1 MDIALPLPASS
12 SHRTL
17 RPGVFAQPPLAPA
30 STPGTTVTPFAAD
43 PTAVMRS
50 TTARGNEGWG
60 RMATSEAG
68 GRAGGMASLPRS
80 ASGREGLVQRRDWAY
95 EGASSGLQTTADS
108 RKAGDASWRTGQTSQ
123 SGRDEVGGTGLASRR
138 RSATTTSTATR
149 ATSSSLSAA
158 QHDRYPSSSTS
169 LHPQRFSSLQR
180 TPSASSGSATSA
192 DSPVTPALG
201 AESGAVVYRRASQ
214 DHPAMLRPS
223 LKGKEG
229 AVDVGEWGTTRPLS
243 PVWPNQSALGH
254 SFAFPART
262 SFLVDLASQPLT
274 QDALRP
280 HSGSLPRSDRIVFDS
295 AIPDHS
301 PSLHAPSPLFPTSP
315 LTQSF
320 EPAGSF
326 LLPAFSPASAAS
338 PPLQTSRPAQTGK
351 PGKKRIVATPPLQTS
366 RPAQTGKSGKKRIV
380 ATQAAEAHRRR
391 RSSSVSSAASAS
403 FSTSA
408 LRHRS
413 LSLPNLRDTANTLH
427 HRRPSAPFEPRG
439 PRTRSPQ
446 SERRSKDSF
455 ERGVTPIVFPSR
467 PVGSTRRR
475 RRSPPHRHQPTSTAK
490 PPIPPRTTRNIIP
503 TGTVSALTFAHPRVV
518 VVDASPSSSFVGP
531 DVPEDVLEI
540 RRPHRLERGGDDSS
554 VRRVL
559 REINESRAER
569 AAWSDSAVRRVGV
582 RFDRRLAERDRSAAR
597 RDLVAD
603 QMRRERRRYRDD
615 VAARKRREAAT
626 GSEADETDRT
636 MRRPRRTGPTHSPPI
651 PSSFE
656 PFTGIGRK
664 LSLGRSREGRPS
676 VGHGSA
682 SESGLAASIVGSIRR
697 HRSGSRSKRR
707 PSTPD
712 TASTAQG
719 DSAAVSRTVR
729 GQPIRHLHQIASQ
742 DSLLIAAAPATPPS
756 KPSPGAQITL
766 QYGEAVSG
774 PTESAQDTTPRR
786 KPSLVTQNAF
796 LSLPPHLHHLLRS
809 PERSRFTPSRP
820 VPPLPRALQPSP
832 SLPNI
837 LGSSEEKRGS
847 ADSTLEAAKLSLA
860 LEEHLQKGAETPRRA
875 SPVQRSLLPQP
886 SVVVSRSESDL
897 ATIAS
902 SRSAQASTPYFRHPF
917 ASRENEQSLRRQES
931 QLSQV
936 SNTSSPIDLGSDQNW
951 NKLFYSPPKPSKRL
965 TCRLSSDS
973 LATSSLKARLRL
985 PSVDSAPVNLDASA
999 VKSANGSARS
1009 PFLDNRRSP
1018 VDPLTTAALPRSES
1032 FDTHTSLSY
1041 ATAEED
1047 GGDFV
1052 GPSAPPRPRATPC
1065 QTSWAATSFGRAY
1078 LGSDTSLAT
1087 SVAAGRLATSPSDSF
1102 LRLAEDSGLDDTLR
1116 QTPTSFMDFSPSS
1129 SVAASPTDTFFA
1141 SGLVRGIESRA
1152 GHLSLDSTHFVFP
1165 DTPSTLPPAANFPLP
1180 DLGSASDGDDERED
1194 GDESDLEEDFTAQLD
1209 AFPPTKTPA
1218 LSSLPVVSAR
1228 PVSSQ
1233 SYLTFSDSDAP

>member
-1 MDIALPLPASS
+1 MLP
-12 SHRTL
+12 
-17 RPGVFAQPPLAPA
+17 
-30 STPGTTVTPFAAD
+30 
-43 PTAVMRS
+43 
-50 TTARGNEGWG
+50 
-60 RMATSEAG
+60 
-68 GRAGGMASLPRS
+68 
-80 ASGREGLVQRRDWAY
+80 
-95 EGASSGLQTTADS
+95 
-108 RKAGDASWRTGQTSQ
+108 
-123 SGRDEVGGTGLASRR
+123 
-138 RSATTTSTATR
+138 
-149 ATSSSLSAA
+149 
-158 QHDRYPSSSTS
+158 
-169 LHPQRFSSLQR
+169 
-180 TPSASSGSATSA
+180 
-192 DSPVTPALG
+192 
-201 AESGAVVYRRASQ
+201 
-214 DHPAMLRPS
+214 PS
-223 LKGKEG
+223 LKGKER
-229 AVDVGEWGTTRPLS
+229 AVDVGEWGTMRPLS
-243 PVWPNQSALGH
+243 PDWPNQPALGN

-262 SFLVDLASQPLT
+262 SFLVDLASQPLVKDPRQAT
-274 QDALRP
+274 
-280 HSGSLPRSDRIVFDS
+280 SGSLPRSDRIVFDS
-295 AIPDHS
+295 AVPDHS

-315 LTQSF
+315 LTQTF
-320 EPAGSF
+320 EPASNF
-326 LLPAFSPASAAS
+326 LLPAFSPASAQ
-338 PPLQTSRPAQTGK
+338 PPPPQTSRPSHSGK
-351 PGKKRIVATPPLQTS
+351 SAKKSVVATL
-366 RPAQTGKSGKKRIV
+366 
-380 ATQAAEAHRRR
+380 AAKAHRRR
-391 RSSSVSSAASAS
+391 RSSPASSAASAS
-403 FSTSA
+403 ISASA

-413 LSLPNLRDTANTLH
+413 LSLPNLRDPASSLH
-427 HRRPSAPFEPRG
+427 YRRPLAPFEPRG

-467 PVGSTRRR
+467 PVGSARRR
-475 RRSPPHRHQPTSTAK
+475 RRSPPPRHQSVTGSK
-490 PPIPPRTTRNIIP
+490 PPVPPRTTRNIIP

-518 VVDASPSSSFVGP
+518 VVDASPSSSLVGP

-540 RRPHRLERGGDDSS
+540 QRPTRLERGEDDSS

-559 REINESRAER
+559 REIDQSRAER

-597 RDLVAD
+597 RDLVAN
-603 QMRRERRRYRDD
+603 QMRRERRRHRDD

-626 GSEADETDRT
+626 GSEAEETGRT

-656 PFTGIGRK
+656 AFTGIGRK
-664 LSLGRSREGRPS
+664 LSLGRSRERRAS
-676 VGHGSA
+676 VGQGSA
-682 SESGLAASIVGSIRR
+682 SESGLAASI
-697 HRSGSRSKRR
+697 
-707 PSTPD
+707 
-712 TASTAQG
+712 G
-719 DSAAVSRTVR
+719 DGMATSRTVR
-729 GQPIRHLHQIASQ
+729 GQPIRHLHQNVSQ

-756 KPSPGAQITL
+756 KSSPGTRITL
-766 QYGEAVSG
+766 QYGEAVSR
-774 PTESAQDTTPRR
+774 PAESAHDTTPRR

-837 LGSSEEKRGS
+837 VGSFEEKRGS

-860 LEEHLQKGAETPRRA
+860 LEEHLQQGAGTPRRS
-875 SPVQRSLLPQP
+875 SPVRSTLLPQL

-902 SRSAQASTPYFRHPF
+902 SRSAQASAPYFRHPF
-917 ASRENEQSLRRQES
+917 ATRDNEQSLRRQES

-936 SNTSSPIDLGSDQNW
+936 SNTSSPIDLGCDQNW

-985 PSVDSAPVNLDASA
+985 PSVDTSPIDLDASTVQVA
-999 VKSANGSARS
+999 DGTARK
-1009 PFLDNRRSP
+1009 PFLDISRSA
-1018 VDPLTTAALPRSES
+1018 VDLLATATLPRSES
-1032 FDTHTSLSY
+1032 FETHTSLSY

-1047 GGDFV
+1047 GDGFV
-1052 GPSAPPRPRATPC
+1052 RSSSPSRPRATPC

-1087 SVAAGRLATSPSDSF
+1087 SIAAARVATSPSDSF

-1116 QTPTSFMDFSPSS
+1116 QTPTSFMDFSPTS

-1141 SGLVRGIESRA
+1141 SGLVRGVESRA

-1180 DLGSASDGDDERED
+1180 DLESASDGDDERED
-1194 GDESDLEEDFTAQLD
+1194 GEDSDLEDDFTAQLD

-1233 SYLTFSDSDAP
+1233 SYLTFSDSDTP

>member
-1 MDIALPLPASS
+1 MDIPLPLPASS

-17 RPGVFAQPPLAPA
+17 RPGAFAQPPLAPA
-30 STPGTTVTPFAAD
+30 SPPGTTVTPFAAD
-43 PTAVMRS
+43 PSAVMRS
-50 TTARGNEGWG
+50 TTARGSEGGG
-60 RMATSEAG
+60 RMVSSEAG
-68 GRAGGMASLPRS
+68 ERAEGMASLPRS
-80 ASGREGLVQRRDWAY
+80 ASVKDGLVQSRDWAY
-95 EGASSGLQTTADS
+95 EVPPSGVETTVADS
-108 RKAGDASWRTGQTSQ
+108 RKGSDASWTTGQTSQ
-123 SGRDEVGGTGLASRR
+123 SGRDGVGGTVLASRR

-158 QHDRYPSSSTS
+158 QHNRYPSSSTS

-201 AESGAVVYRRASQ
+201 ADSGTVVYRRASQ

-223 LKGKEG
+223 LKGKER

-243 PVWPNQSALGH
+243 PVWPNQPALGH

-262 SFLVDLASQPLT
+262 SFLVDLASQPLVKDPR
-274 QDALRP
+274 QAP
-280 HSGSLPRSDRIVFDS
+280 SGSLPRSDRIIFES
-295 AIPDHS
+295 AIPDYS

-320 EPAGSF
+320 EPVNNF
-326 LLPAFSPASAAS
+326 LLPAFSPASARPT
-338 PPLQTSRPAQTGK
+338 PPQTDRAARSGK
-351 PGKKRIVATPPLQTS
+351 SAKKRVVATL
-366 RPAQTGKSGKKRIV
+366 
-380 ATQAAEAHRRR
+380 AAKAHRRR
-391 RSSSVSSAASAS
+391 RSSSASSAASAS
-403 FSTSA
+403 ISTSA
-408 LRHRS
+408 LRYRS
-413 LSLPNLRDTANTLH
+413 LSLPNLRDPNSNLH
-427 HRRPSAPFEPRG
+427 NRRPSVPFEPRG

-455 ERGVTPIVFPSR
+455 ERGVKPIVFPSR
-467 PVGSTRRR
+467 PVGSARRR
-475 RRSPPHRHQPTSTAK
+475 RRSPPYRHQSASTAK

-518 VVDASPSSSFVGP
+518 VVDASPSSSLVGP

-540 RRPHRLERGGDDSS
+540 RRPTRLERGEDDSS

-559 REINESRAER
+559 REIDQSRAER

-582 RFDRRLAERDRSAAR
+582 RFHRRLAERDRSAAR

-603 QMRRERRRYRDD
+603 QMRRERRRHRDD

-626 GSEADETDRT
+626 GSEAEDTDRT
-636 MRRPRRTGPTHSPPI
+636 MRRPRRAGPTHSPPI

-664 LSLGRSREGRPS
+664 LSLGRSRERRAS
-676 VGHGSA
+676 VGQGSA

-697 HRSGSRSKRR
+697 HRSVSRSKRR
-707 PSTPD
+707 PSTVD

-719 DSAAVSRTVR
+719 DGAPASRTVR
-729 GQPIRHLHQIASQ
+729 GQPIRHLHQNASQ

-756 KPSPGAQITL
+756 KPTADTRITL

-774 PTESAQDTTPRR
+774 PAESAQDTTPRR

-837 LGSSEEKRGS
+837 LDSFEEKRGS

-860 LEEHLQKGAETPRRA
+860 LEEHLQKGVGTPRRA
-875 SPVQRSLLPQP
+875 SPVQRSLFPQP

-936 SNTSSPIDLGSDQNW
+936 SNTSSPIDLGGDQNW

-985 PSVDSAPVNLDASA
+985 ASVDAAPVNLNESP
-999 VKSANGSARS
+999 VKPADGSACN

-1018 VDPLTTAALPRSES
+1018 VDLLTTAGLPRSES
-1032 FDTHTSLSY
+1032 FETHTSLSY

-1047 GGDFV
+1047 GGDFA
-1052 GPSAPPRPRATPC
+1052 GPSPPSRPRATPC

-1087 SVAAGRLATSPSDSF
+1087 SVAAGRVATSPSDSF

-1141 SGLVRGIESRA
+1141 SGLVRGVESRA

-1165 DTPSTLPPAANFPLP
+1165 DTPSTLPPAADFPLP
-1180 DLGSASDGDDERED
+1180 DLESASDGDDERED
-1194 GDESDLEEDFTAQLD
+1194 GDESDLEDDFTAQLD
-1209 AFPPTKTPA
+1209 ALPATKTPA